1 MKQFTRLCNPF
12 NCKIFRFYFRADGV
26 TVVTGVDGDSG
37 LTSSHGG
44 TDPDKGENAPSTDR
58 QGDSGGALADAVSV
72 PPRKGGKTFLE
83 LFPQLFLFPLL
94 IVIVLVLVW
103 VFFGAIAQDNRG
115 ITELL
120 RDIQAGGGHS
130 RMQDAKALADL
141 LVAKQVAGRDPYL
154 GAAETRRLL
163 QLAENTPIGE
173 GQLKVFLVVALGRCG
188 QPQLAV
194 PFLLDLLARKNLPEE
209 LRQATVRGLGLS
221 GDRRAVLALLGDVDR
236 ADVSTSWQSRWE
248 AVAGVVN
255 ILLRE
260 NPGEEQSFKRD
271 PQARVVVEKWKSMV
285 NDPRREIS
293 WTTAFRLAKHF
304 GDDSGEAILENIL
317 SWDFLDKQRGDNNRG
332 LTVQEKELWMC
343 QALEGLHRLRGAEL
357 RNVLVE
363 KQTDRSLA
371 VRGKALMLLERLD
384 KET

>member
-1 MKQFTRLCNPF
+1 MKQFTRFCSSF
-12 NCKIFRFYFRADGV
+12 NCKIFRFYLRSDGV
-26 TVVTGVDGDSG
+26 KAVTGVAGDSE
-37 LTSSHGG
+37 LTSSRGG
-44 TDPDKGENAPSTDR
+44 ADPGKGQNEPSDDR
-58 QGDSGGALADAVSV
+58 QGGSGGAAADAVSV

-103 VFFGAIAQDNRG
+103 VFFGAIAQDNRSV
-115 ITELL
+115 TELI

-130 RMQDAKALADL
+130 RMQDAKALADQ
-141 LVAKQVAGRDPYL
+141 LVAKQVAGEDPYL
-154 GAAETRRLL
+154 GAAETRQLL
-163 QLAENTPIGE
+163 RLAENTPSGE

-188 QPQLAV
+188 QPKLAV
-194 PFLLDLLARKNLPEE
+194 PFLLSLLSRENLPED
-209 LRQATVRGLGLS
+209 LRQATIRGLGLS
-221 GDRRAVLALLGDVDR
+221 GDRRAVLALLGELDR
-236 ADVSTSWQSRWE
+236 VGSPTNWQSRWE

-260 NPGEEQSFKRD
+260 NPGEEQFFKRD

-304 GDDSGEAILENIL
+304 GDDAGEAILENIL
-317 SWDFLDKQRGDNNRG
+317 SWDFLDKLHGDHNRD

-363 KQTDRSLA
+363 KTTDRSLA

>member
-1 MKQFTRLCNPF
+1 MKQFTRYCNPF
-12 NCKIFRFYFRADGV
+12 TCKIFRFYLIFDGV
-26 TVVTGVDGDSG
+26 KVVMGVAGDSE

-44 TDPDKGENAPSTDR
+44 SSPDKGEKVSSVER
-58 QGDSGGALADAVSV
+58 QGGSDGKGVGAVSI

-94 IVIVLVLVW
+94 IVIVGVLVW
-103 VFFGAIAQDNRG
+103 VFFGAIARDSRSV
-115 ITELL
+115 TELI

-130 RMQDAKALADL
+130 RMQDAKALADQ
-141 LVAKQVAGRDPYL
+141 LVAKQVVGEDPYL
-154 GAAETRRLL
+154 DAAETRQLL
-163 QLAENTPIGE
+163 ELAETTPTGE
-173 GQLKVFLVVALGRCG
+173 GRLKVFLVVALGRCG
-188 QPQLAV
+188 QPKLAV
-194 PFLLDLLARKNLPEE
+194 PFLLSLLSRKDLPEE
-209 LRQATVRGLGLS
+209 LRQATIRGLGLS
-221 GDRRAVLALLGDVDR
+221 GDRRAVLALLGEVDR
-236 ADVSTSWQSRWE
+236 AGSSTNWQSRWE

-260 NPGEEQSFKRD
+260 NPGEEQSFNRD
-271 PQARVVVEKWKSMV
+271 PQARVVVEKWKLLV

-304 GDDSGEAILENIL
+304 GDDSGEVILENIL
-317 SWDFLDKQRGDNNRG
+317 SWDFLDKQRGDNNRD

-363 KQTDRSLA
+363 KKTDRSVA
-371 VRGKALMLLERLD
+371 VRGKALLLLARLD